1 MNFVIFYINKCV
13 KYFVL
18 NSAYLTK
25 YVTTDTVFNIFF
37 QMQNRKILIIK
48 LLNLKVDILVYMYYM
63 DVYPFLFPSDY
74 INITGKIS
82 QHFNA
87 HHM

>member
-13 KYFVL
+13 KYIVL
-18 NSAYLTK
+18 NSAHLTK
-25 YVTTDTVFNIFF
+25 YVITGTVFNIFF
-37 QMQNRKILIIK
+37 RSQNRKILIIK
-48 LLNLKVDILVYMYYM
+48 LLNLKVDILVYMYYI
-63 DVYPFLFPSDY
+63 DVCPFLFPSDY

-87 HHM
+87 HHI